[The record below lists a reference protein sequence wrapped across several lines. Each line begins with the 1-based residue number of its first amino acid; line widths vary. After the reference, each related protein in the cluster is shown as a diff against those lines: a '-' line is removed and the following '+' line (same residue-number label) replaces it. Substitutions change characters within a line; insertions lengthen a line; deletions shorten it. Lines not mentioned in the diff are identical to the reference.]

1 MTHSQTPAGT
11 APLVSKRS
19 HPVTLRPGRDA
30 VGEGPS
36 RQASCPTAPL
46 KAVVERLVTPQR
58 FEQHASGFT
67 SLQFAV
73 VGYPSAFML
82 RPVVP
87 VMPQFHAPLLAQ
99 LEWSRWPVVVRL

>member
-73 VGYPSAFML
+73 VG
-82 RPVVP
+82 
-87 VMPQFHAPLLAQ
+87 
-99 LEWSRWPVVVRL
+99 